1 MRFHQEQLDALD
13 LTVHCAVHANA
24 GSGKTSVLTHR
35 FLKILAE
42 TQTPMDKVVAITFT
56 RAAAA
61 EMKERIHRRLVD
73 LLRSPEARAEFAHS
87 GSDEIFVKNIRSW
100 INECGRSR
108 ISTFHSFCSSII
120 RQYADELNIDAD
132 VRDIEEQEAS
142 MLAAKAVDMAMA
154 NALDP
159 QSPLHDETLAVFDDV
174 SISAATD
181 LVMRMARSRT
191 FCALL
196 NERTAEDETAW
207 LHRQH
212 QAVLSVMKGLA
223 IDMLREVIEG
233 VADYSHIVP
242 FDSLDEQIRSAIDE
256 AKNADNQRA
265 VDIAVSTMSSWFTQT
280 GTILAPKAKLD
291 ASGAAKEFVLP
302 KQTYTAYVT
311 LKKISWD
318 DDRELRL
325 LRLLRILATIGQMA
339 SEKYTQLKRDRNGID
354 FDDMIGLAIELLEK
368 DEVAQAIRSGISY
381 LMVDEFQD
389 TDPEQFRLLSLLVP
403 ALAGRDIA
411 GPNIFI
417 VGDDKQSIYG
427 FRDADVRL
435 FRRATQAIRHAN
447 LKHGQDDGYRPLSRS
462 YRMHQDLCS
471 MVNTMCV
478 RIFGSVE
485 APSPEDL
492 LSYDVAYAELVAGI
506 TAPTSSALG
515 TCSVVI
521 DEHDEL
527 DAVARTIVQILN
539 GSIERNIATF
549 DRDSGEWLVRP
560 PQPGDIAVL
569 LPKNELVQGMA
580 DKLRSYNVPFQ
591 MHGGRAFFTRPEV
604 SDIRALLTTCVDPS
618 NDLAVATL
626 MRSPYLRCT
635 DAEITAAAL
644 TGRRSS
650 LRDGLAQYVA
660 RGSASPALVDADRL
674 LETWGTRI
682 LTMQI
687 PEFVRSA
694 QDDVRWHETIA
705 KDDRRDQILA
715 NVEKT
720 IDIIRSTID
729 GTGAGIHDAIEAL
742 VPPDV
747 DREKEGELVAESDAV
762 QLMTI
767 HAAKGLEYGIVVL
780 AGLNSGGGT
789 SQTILTDQL
798 GFTFDLPAQAAKIE
812 TPSELEKM
820 PDVLTHDMNKVL
832 DKMRSEAESR
842 RRLYVALTRAKMHI
856 VISFPMSD
864 PIEKGKALAKMLATA
879 LYAPGAKIPYQIITP
894 DEEVERY
901 TDGRSAR
908 TEYVVV
914 DHIPAPPPTLISP
927 SAMMRSQTSDE
938 PYQDAD
944 GSSSGGMIY
953 GTAIHDALSGV
964 ITKFTGMSDEA
975 LTSEIVRA
983 LSMHDLDRTVALDA
997 VTEILA
1003 LLESSLLTSNTHH
1016 LSTARLETRLVGA
1029 LNQIVFQG
1037 VMDVRFHPND
1047 TTIEIW
1053 DWKTNNVA
1061 SSDHLESVAAEY
1073 QIQMCTYAWLCLRS
1087 YPECSTVR
1095 TRLVF
1100 TKAAS
1105 KGLHQIDHVQEW
1117 KREDMEEMEG
1127 AMMEAVKK

>member
-1 MRFHQEQLDALD
+1 MRFHQEQLAALD

-61 EMKERIHRRLVD
+61 EMKERIHRRLVE
-73 LLRSPEARAEFAHS
+73 LLHSPESRAEFVHS
-87 GSDEIFVKNIRSW
+87 GTDEAFVKNIRGW

-154 NALDP
+154 TALDP

-196 NERTAEDETAW
+196 NQRTTDDESVW
-207 LHRQH
+207 LRRQH
-212 QAVLSVMKGLA
+212 LAVLAVMKGLA
-223 IDMLREVIEG
+223 IDMLDEAIIS
-233 VADYSHIVP
+233 VADYARIAP
-242 FDSLDEQIRSAIDE
+242 FDDLYEKLE
-256 AKNADNQRA
+256 ATRATITNAEEKNAVEMA
-265 VDIAVSTMSSWFTQT
+265 VGLMSAWFTLK
-280 GTILAPKAKLD
+280 GTLLAPKAKLD
-291 ASGAAKEFVLP
+291 ASGMAKEFVLS
-302 KQTYTAYVT
+302 KSTYTTYET

-325 LRLLRILATIGQMA
+325 LQLLRILATIGQMA
-339 SEKYTQLKRDRNGID
+339 SENYTQLKRDRNGID

-368 DEVAQAIRSGISY
+368 EDVAHAIQSGISY

-389 TDPEQFRLLSLLVP
+389 TDPEQYRLLCLLVP
-403 ALAGRDIA
+403 ALAGRDGA
-411 GPNIFI
+411 APNIFI

-435 FRRATQAIRHAN
+435 FRRATLAIKQAN
-447 LKHGQDDGYRPLSRS
+447 LKHGDDDGYRPLSRS

-471 MVNTMCV
+471 MVNAMCV
-478 RIFGSVE
+478 QIFGSVE
-485 APSPEDL
+485 APSPDDL
-492 LSYDVAYAELVAGI
+492 LSYDVAYADLVAGI

-539 GSIERNIATF
+539 GTIERNIATF
-549 DRDSGEWLVRP
+549 DRDSGEWLIRP

-569 LPKNELVQGMA
+569 LPKNELVQNMA
-580 DKLRSYNVPFQ
+580 DRLRSYNVPFQ

-626 MRSPYLRCT
+626 LRSPYLRCT

-660 RGSASPALVDADRL
+660 RGSASPALVEANRL

-747 DREKEGELVAESDAV
+747 DREKEGELVSESNAV

-798 GFTFDLPAQAAKIE
+798 GFTFDLPEKSAKLE
-812 TPSELEKM
+812 NPSELENM
-820 PDVLTHDMNKVL
+820 FDVLSHDMNKVL
-832 DKMRSEAESR
+832 DKKRSEAESR

-879 LYAPGAKIPYQIITP
+879 LYAPGAKIPYQTITP

-908 TEYVVV
+908 TEYIVV

-927 SAMMRSQTSDE
+927 SAMMRSFMSDE
-938 PYQDAD
+938 PRQDGD

-983 LSMHDLDRTVALDA
+983 LAMHDLDRTVALDA
-997 VTEILA
+997 VSEIIV
-1003 LLESSLLTSNTHH
+1003 LLESSLITSHVHLLT
-1016 LSTARLETRLVGA
+1016 TARLETRLVGA

-1037 VMDVRFHPND
+1037 VLDVRLHPND

-1087 YPECSTVR
+1087 YPSCSTVR

-1105 KGLHQIDHVQEW
+1105 KGLHKIDHVQEW
-1117 KREDMEEMEG
+1117 KRENMKEMEEG
-1127 AMMEAVKK
+1127 MMKALTK